1 MAYVSGLQFRVKGI
15 CQAGTGLKYG
25 NDRLKYGNDSTKPL
39 MSSTACYSFNTFHWK
54 MLCFQHKCNFYL
66 AFSQIYR
73 PQDFYENGELV
84 WE

>member
-15 CQAGTGLKYG
+15 WQAGTGLKYG
-25 NDRLKYGNDSTKPL
+25 NDSTEPL

-54 MLCFQHKCNFYL
+54 MLCFQHKYNFYL

-73 PQDFYENGELV
+73 PQDFY
-84 WE
+84 